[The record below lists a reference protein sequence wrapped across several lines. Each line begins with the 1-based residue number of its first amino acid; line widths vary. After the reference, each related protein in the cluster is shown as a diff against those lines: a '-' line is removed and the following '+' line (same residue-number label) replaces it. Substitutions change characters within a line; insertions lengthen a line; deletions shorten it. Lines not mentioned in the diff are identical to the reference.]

1 MTPDR
6 SHEEPM
12 SIFDTFRIAA
22 SGLTAQRLRMD
33 IAASNIAN
41 AQSTRNANGT
51 GPYAPQS
58 AVFQAEPHAGAD
70 LAGSL
75 TGVGGNPAG
84 LSAISGAAPGVAA
97 SAIVTPNKPPIRV
110 YDPSHPDADANGFV
124 SYPDV
129 DIAAEMADMMGA
141 ARSYGLN
148 ATVTS
153 SIKQVALEA
162 IDIGRG

>member
-1 MTPDR
+1 
-6 SHEEPM
+6 M

-41 AQSTRNANGT
+41 AQSTRNADGT

-58 AVFQAEPHAGAD
+58 AVFQADATVGAD
-70 LAGSL
+70 LAGA
-75 TGVGGNPAG
+75 TGASGGIGSGVAG
-84 LSAISGAAPGVAA
+84 LSALSGAAPGVAA
-97 SAIVTPNKPPIRV
+97 SAIVTPNKPPVRV
-110 YDPSHPDADANGFV
+110 YDPTHPDADAQGFV
-124 SYPDV
+124 EYPDV

-141 ARSYGLN
+141 ARSYSLN
-148 ATVTS
+148 ATVTN

-162 IDIGRG
+162 IEIGQR